1 MDARIRPAMKYEI
14 QPGNA
19 KMDWAF
25 ARKLSQHCRPQ
36 YRSRRRA
43 ALAGA
48 LQGRFGPCERHN
60 CRDSVA
66 AEQRS
71 CETVLDQTQAIGK
84 QVRTHG
90 FVAGGGYH
98 EVVLESGQ
106 KDDVDLYMYWDQLIE
121 GGAYLEIGKVVGTS

>member
-1 MDARIRPAMKYEI
+1 MKYKI

-25 ARKLSQHCRPQ
+25 ARKLSQHCRSP
-36 YRSRRRA
+36 YRSRRHG

-48 LQGRFGPCERHN
+48 LQVRCGPCEGHK

-71 CETVLDQTQAIGK
+71 CETVLDQTQVIGK
-84 QVRTHG
+84 QVGTHG

-98 EVVLESGQ
+98 EVVLESGR
-106 KDDVDLYMYWDQLIE
+106 KDDVPVDLYMYWDQLIE
-121 GGAYLEIGKVVGTS
+121 GGANPEIGKVVGTS